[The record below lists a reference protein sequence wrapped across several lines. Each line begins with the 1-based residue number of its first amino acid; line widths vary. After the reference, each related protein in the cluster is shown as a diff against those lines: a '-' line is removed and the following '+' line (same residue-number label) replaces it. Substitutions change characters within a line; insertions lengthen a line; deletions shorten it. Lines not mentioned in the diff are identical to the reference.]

1 MAFARMDDPEGMD
14 RMREFMGPGQVDQ
27 MIRQAI
33 QFAWAMLPDDRKTVM
48 DVERV
53 IREIVDRALK
63 DLREDADKFG
73 LGK

>member
-1 MAFARMDDPEGMD
+1 MALLGWIIPRLWTECGNS
-14 RMREFMGPGQVDQ
+14 GTGSSYQ

-33 QFAWAMLPDDRKTVM
+33 QFAWVMLPDDRKTVM

-53 IREIVDRALK
+53 IREIVDPALK
-63 DLREDADKFG
+63 ELREDADKFG